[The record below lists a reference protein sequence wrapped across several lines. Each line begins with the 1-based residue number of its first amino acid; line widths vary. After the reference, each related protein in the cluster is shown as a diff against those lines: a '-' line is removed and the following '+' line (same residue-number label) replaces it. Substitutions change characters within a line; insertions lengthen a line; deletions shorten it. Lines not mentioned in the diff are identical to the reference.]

1 MLIGDL
7 EMLRLM
13 SFKAACASRLYGPEF
28 GYVTTVYGLL
38 ESCRNN
44 IQNMCMLENDSNNI
58 GMSENGRNSL
68 ELFNFVRRH
77 RQNWNR
83 IYNLE

>member
-1 MLIGDL
+1 MLTGDM
-7 EMLRLM
+7 EMLRLV

-28 GYVTTVYGLL
+28 GYVTKVYGLL
-38 ESCRNN
+38 ENCRNN
-44 IQNMCMLENDSNNI
+44 IRMLENDSNNI
-58 GMSENGRNSL
+58 GMLENGRNSL

-77 RQNWNR
+77 RQNWNK